1 MVDEIKK
8 LFEELIERWELA
20 EETVINDR
28 GTLEDYDLLEEEEKI
43 FRNKLNYILLNLR
56 D

>member
-1 MVDEIKK
+1 MIEELKE

-28 GTLEDYDLLEEEEKI
+28 GNLEDYDLLEEEEKI
-43 FRNKLNYILLNLR
+43 FRNKLETILSNLR
-56 D
+56 A

>member
-1 MVDEIKK
+1 MEELKE

-28 GTLEDYDLLEEEEKI
+28 GTLEDYNFLEEEEKI
-43 FRNKLNYILLNLR
+43 FRNKLENILLNLR
-56 D
+56 A